1 MFLPTPPGVSHVVCA
16 LMKRQSRKKEKE
28 DGSDWRVD
36 KLSGEQRNS
45 VREREIEKPVI
56 KKPTHGQNK
65 RERKKTGWA
74 PSLRPHKDEERH

>member
-1 MFLPTPPGVSHVVCA
+1 
-16 LMKRQSRKKEKE
+16 MKRQSRKKKKKMVLT
-28 DGSDWRVD
+28 GGVD